1 MAKLIAVLI
10 VIFLALAVSVVVAL
24 IVALPVMWL
33 WNAILP
39 QLFEFSKITFWQAAG
54 MVLLVRLL
62 FGTGNSGSK
71 D

>member
-1 MAKLIAVLI
+1 MAKFIAVLI
-10 VIFLALAVSVVVAL
+10 VVLLALAVSVVVAL

-54 MVLLVRLL
+54 LVLLVRFL
-62 FGTGNSGSK
+62 FGTGNAKSG

>member
-1 MAKLIAVLI
+1 MSKFIAALFLVL
-10 VIFLALAVSVVVAL
+10 LALAVYVVVAL

-39 QLFEFSKITFWQAAG
+39 QLFEFSKITFWQAFGLA
-54 MVLLVRLL
+54 LLVRFL
-62 FGTGNSGSK
+62 FGTGSSTSS